1 MTLRCITDDL
11 TAGWDTPRA
20 QRSAHALSDLLA
32 RHARGSAS
40 DADVGAFLRAVPA
53 LDRLEHPLI
62 RAFSERDELVE
73 SLRAES
79 VETTAGPVATFAAGG
94 WRGTVLL
101 QADLESGHD
110 VAWLVAAHPDGA
122 SAGSDLD
129 PGEIP
134 QDSDELIARIERAA
148 ERREDW
154 KTALDR
160 TTRALLAETL
170 ATGDAGPVPVV
181 VPAEGRAP
189 LFDLTLSLEGAD
201 GDEPAQVIVVIAP
214 RESAPEATVSVGTR
228 TVLAAIAADAVAW
241 TAAPVAGHA
250 MSYAATIP
258 VPSSMAPPADP
269 APGRMAVGSLAHY
282 APTAGLTEA
291 TLSGSPV
298 QALCGHWFV
307 PMHDHV
313 TRPTCERCAALRD
326 TLS

>member
-1 MTLRCITDDL
+1 MTDDL
-11 TAGWDTPRA
+11 TAGWDTPWA
-20 QRSAHALSDLLA
+20 QRSARALSDLLA

-62 RAFSERDELVE
+62 RAYAERDELLE
-73 SLRAES
+73 SLRTTS
-79 VETTAGPVATFAAGG
+79 VETVSGPVATFTAEG

-101 QADLESGHD
+101 RADLESGQD
-110 VAWLVAAHPDGA
+110 VAWLVAARPDDGPA
-122 SAGSDLD
+122 ESDLD
-129 PGEIP
+129 PGAVP

-154 KTALDR
+154 KTELDR

-170 ATGDAGPVPVV
+170 ATGDAGPVPVA
-181 VPAEGRAP
+181 VPAHGRTP
-189 LFDLTLSLEGAD
+189 LFDLTLSLQGAD
-201 GDEPAQVIVVIAP
+201 GEEPAQVIVIIAP
-214 RESAPEATVSVGTR
+214 RESAPEATVGVGTR

-258 VPSSMAPPADP
+258 VPSSMTPPADP
-269 APGRMAVGSLAHY
+269 EPGRMAVGTLAHY